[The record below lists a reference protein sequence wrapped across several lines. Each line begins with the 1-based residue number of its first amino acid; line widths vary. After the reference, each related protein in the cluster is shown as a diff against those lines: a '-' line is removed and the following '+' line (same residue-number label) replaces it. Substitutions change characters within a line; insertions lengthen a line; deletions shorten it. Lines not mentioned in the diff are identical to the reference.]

1 MSNLLSI
8 PLMKALGWALLHS
21 LWQGS
26 FLALLA
32 ALALRGARH
41 RNPEFRYRLASIA
54 LGLVVLSFLGT
65 LTYLAQDARALEIP
79 LGTLVVQVGQGEGHP
94 GWLFRVQEV
103 LSTWMPGL
111 VLAWLLGFG
120 LKLLQLGQA
129 ITWLYG
135 PCLRELRP
143 APAELEACFQALSRR
158 CLGSA
163 RVRLGL
169 SGQVDSLVVLGW
181 LRPVVLL
188 PAAAFLAL
196 SPEAL
201 EALLI
206 HELEHIRRSDFL
218 ANLIQ
223 TLAEA
228 ILFYHPAVWWLSRR
242 IRQEREHCCDD
253 AAVRASGDPMLYAS
267 ALTRLE
273 ELRIHPN
280 LVPQLAPAASEGHL
294 MSRIQRILRPQP
306 VSAPITPLVSLAPAF
321 LLVAVLG
328 LASLSAADKPKAP
341 TPVELSFDQVKVKH
355 RPDPPPYPPEAK
367 ATKVQGTVIVE
378 TTIDT
383 QGKVSVAKALSGPE
397 ELQAH
402 AVAYARGWEF
412 EPAKLKGKPVPA
424 KFQMTLAF
432 RLH

>member
-1 MSNLLSI
+1 MSDLIPITLLRAI
-8 PLMKALGWALLHS
+8 GWALLHS

-26 FLALLA
+26 LLALLA
-32 ALALRGARH
+32 ALLLHSTRR
-41 RNPEFRYRLASIA
+41 RSSEVRYGLASVA
-54 LGLVVLSFLGT
+54 LGLMVLSFLGT
-65 LTYLAQDARALEIP
+65 LAILARDSRTLDTP
-79 LGTLVVQVGQGEGHP
+79 MSTLVIQVGQGSDP
-94 GWLFRVQEV
+94 GWLSRVRDWFAP
-103 LSTWMPGL
+103 WMPGL

-129 ITWLYG
+129 VTWLYG
-135 PCLRELRP
+135 PCLNGLRP
-143 APAELEACFQALSRR
+143 APSELEARFQALAHR
-158 CLGSA
+158 CLGTT

-169 SGQVDSLVVLGW
+169 SDQVDSLVVLGW
-181 LRPVVLL
+181 LKPVVLL

-228 ILFYHPAVWWLSRR
+228 LLFYHPAVWWLSRR

-253 AAVRASGDPMLYAS
+253 AAVRASGNPLLYAS

-273 ELRIHPN
+273 ELRIHPI
-280 LVPQLAPAASEGHL
+280 LVPQLAPAASGGQL

-306 VSAPITPLVSLAPAF
+306 AGAPVTPLVALAPAF

-328 LASLSAADKPKAP
+328 LATLSAADKTKAP

-367 ATKVQGTVIVE
+367 AAKVQGTVIVE
-378 TTIDT
+378 TTIDSH
-383 QGKVSVAKALSGPE
+383 GKVSAAKALSGPE
-397 ELQAH
+397 ALQAH
-402 AVAYARGWEF
+402 ALAYAKTWEF

-424 KFQMTLAF
+424 TFKMTLAF
-432 RLH
+432 KLH